1 MEERVTHPEI
11 LLHEQFIQNLTFL
24 ENNINKSR
32 ADLPDLL
39 YNFFSQFIRAT
50 MGTFNDPFKS
60 MMQKLIY
67 EEQSGTPRQI
77 AAKIIK
83 SIDYL
88 EWPDKLSGRIYLSDI
103 RNQIVFVLWRQHRHM
118 IPAQWTPE
126 NITNGTEEQNK
137 TYKDIAHCIGSKIL
151 DPKDHERLSSLLVWM
166 HFLKLVCHVKIYLNQ
181 NEGETYETYDN
192 YFIFN
197 TFSGGCLHKYND
209 SGMSNLIWELFLD
222 VWHYDNAG

>member
-50 MGTFNDPFKS
+50 MGTFNDPFKT

-67 EEQSGTPRQI
+67 GEQSGTPRQI

-137 TYKDIAHCIGSKIL
+137 TYKDIAHCIGSKI
-151 DPKDHERLSSLLVWM
+151 
-166 HFLKLVCHVKIYLNQ
+166 C
-181 NEGETYETYDN
+181 G
-192 YFIFN
+192 
-197 TFSGGCLHKYND
+197 HKK
-209 SGMSNLIWELFLD
+209 
-222 VWHYDNAG
+222 